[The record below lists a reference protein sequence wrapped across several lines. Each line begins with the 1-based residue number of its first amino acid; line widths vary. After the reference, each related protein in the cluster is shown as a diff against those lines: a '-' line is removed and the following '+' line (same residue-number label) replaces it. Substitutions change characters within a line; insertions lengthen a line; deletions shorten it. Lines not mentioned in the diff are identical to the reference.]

1 MVTHALDR
9 PPRRPP
15 HRIRAW
21 PHGQCRRLALKPEP
35 VEGAAGFRYG
45 SRVMGQR
52 ARHTNGQIHRC
63 RYHKTCEET
72 DEHQGARLDGR
83 RCGDDLVGR
92 HTSRYDFPYLR
103 DHCPC
108 ALCNDER
115 EKKSKAGPRAPLLPM
130 YKPRVTAKSA
140 NAVGNY
146 ALQIQFSDSHATGIF
161 SFEHLREICPCEAC
175 ARDFRSA
182 AAETTA

>member
-1 MVTHALDR
+1 MPIAQDAR
-9 PPRRPP
+9 K
-15 HRIRAW
+15 
-21 PHGQCRRLALKPEP
+21 KPLSIKVHVSTGEG
-35 VEGAAGFRYG
+35 VEITW
-45 SRVMGQR
+45 SDQ
-52 ARHTNGQIHRC
+52 
-63 RYHKTCEET
+63 
-72 DEHQGARLDGR
+72 
-83 RCGDDLVGR
+83 

-115 EKKSKAGPRAPLLPM
+115 EKKSKGGATSSSPLLPM

-161 SFEHLREICPCEAC
+161 SFEHLREICPCEDC
-175 ARDFRSA
+175 AREFRSEPK
-182 AAETTA
+182 ETTA

>member
-1 MVTHALDR
+1 MPIVQDARKKPLSIKVHVTT
-9 PPRRPP
+9 
-15 HRIRAW
+15 
-21 PHGQCRRLALKPEP
+21 GEG
-35 VEGAAGFRYG
+35 VEI
-45 SRVMGQR
+45 
-52 ARHTNGQIHRC
+52 TW
-63 RYHKTCEET
+63 T
-72 DEHQGARLDGR
+72 DQ
-83 RCGDDLVGR
+83 

-115 EKKSKAGPRAPLLPM
+115 EKKSKGTASNSPLLPM

-161 SFEHLREICPCEAC
+161 SFEHLREICPCEDC
-175 ARDFRSA
+175 AREFRSTPK
-182 AAETTA
+182 ETTA

>member
-1 MVTHALDR
+1 MPIPQDAR
-9 PPRRPP
+9 K
-15 HRIRAW
+15 
-21 PHGQCRRLALKPEP
+21 KPASIKVHVSTGEG
-35 VEGAAGFRYG
+35 VEITW
-45 SRVMGQR
+45 SDQ
-52 ARHTNGQIHRC
+52 
-63 RYHKTCEET
+63 
-72 DEHQGARLDGR
+72 
-83 RCGDDLVGR
+83 

-115 EKKSKAGPRAPLLPM
+115 EKKAKGATGASSPLLPM
-130 YKPRVTAKSA
+130 YKPRITAKSA

-175 ARDFRSA
+175 ARDFRA
-182 AAETTA
+182 TPKETTA

>member
-1 MVTHALDR
+1 MPIAQDAR
-9 PPRRPP
+9 K
-15 HRIRAW
+15 
-21 PHGQCRRLALKPEP
+21 KPVSIKVHVSTGEG
-35 VEGAAGFRYG
+35 VEITW
-45 SRVMGQR
+45 SDQ
-52 ARHTNGQIHRC
+52 
-63 RYHKTCEET
+63 
-72 DEHQGARLDGR
+72 
-83 RCGDDLVGR
+83 

-115 EKKSKAGPRAPLLPM
+115 ERKSKGGASSGSALLPM

-161 SFEHLREICPCEAC
+161 SFEHLREICPCEDC
-175 ARDFRSA
+175 AREFRSA
-182 AAETTA
+182 AKETTA

>member
-1 MVTHALDR
+1 MPIPQDTR
-9 PPRRPP
+9 K
-15 HRIRAW
+15 
-21 PHGQCRRLALKPEP
+21 KPVSIKVHVSTGEG
-35 VEGAAGFRYG
+35 VEITW
-45 SRVMGQR
+45 SDM
-52 ARHTNGQIHRC
+52 
-63 RYHKTCEET
+63 
-72 DEHQGARLDGR
+72 
-83 RCGDDLVGR
+83 

-115 EKKSKAGPRAPLLPM
+115 EKKAKGGTSSSSALLPM

-161 SFEHLREICPCEAC
+161 SFEHLREICSCEAC
-175 ARDFRSA
+175 ERDFRSA
-182 AAETTA
+182 EKETTA